1 MDDLTKALI
10 QATRALLD
18 AFGGDVPAWLT
29 PEWNALA
36 ELVDQVPINAI
47 PLGEALIRRSHG
59 DAHVPVVSWPE
70 IRDAIEPMLVLAT
83 DHVRQPTLQAL
94 EAGTVITTCHALEHG
109 PLIYIGTLPE
119 APLPEDLKP
128 VVALARRAGAIWIKF
143 DADAAN
149 IAGLP
154 VYDWEADEGEFG
166 RGAVGSVRGSAGSDA
181 APV

>member
-1 MDDLTKALI
+1 MDELTKALI

-29 PEWNALA
+29 PEWDALA

-47 PLGEALIRRSHG
+47 PLGKALIRHSPGRAHG
-59 DAHVPVVSWPE
+59 PAFSWPE

-109 PLIYIGTLPE
+109 PLVYIGTLPD
-119 APLPEDLKP
+119 APLPDDLEP

-154 VYDWEADEGEFG
+154 VYDWEADDAEPG
-166 RGAVGSVRGSAGSDA
+166 RDTVASAGT
-181 APV
+181 